1 VIVTTVDDAAPRVS
15 EAVRAH
21 ATVLAVSPR
30 VATPEQ
36 LARVAAS
43 AADAGGNVVG
53 IMVANPEPDDATT
66 GFAPAMGRQPRA
78 LPTRM
83 NGTTRAPR
91 GNGVVATMREERR

>member
-1 VIVTTVDDAAPRVS
+1 
-15 EAVRAH
+15 
-21 ATVLAVSPR
+21 
-30 VATPEQ
+30 
-36 LARVAAS
+36 
-43 AADAGGNVVG
+43 
-53 IMVANPEPDDATT
+53 MVANPEPDDVTT